1 MSSQQQVAV
10 FLKENRLACPTQF
23 RALDLVSEVGEVAK
37 EILKMTNYGT
47 RELEPRAEI
56 KDELGDVY
64 FSLLALTESLN
75 IDLEEALQLALE
87 KYSKRL
93 QKGSAGSEVD

>member
-1 MSSQQQVAV
+1 MSSQQQVSA
-10 FLKENRLACPTQF
+10 FLKENHLTCPTQS

-47 RELEPRAEI
+47 KEPEPRAEI

-64 FSLLALTESLN
+64 FSLLALAESVN
-75 IDLEEALQLALE
+75 VNLEEALQLALE

-93 QKGSAGSEVD
+93 QKGSAGSEVN